1 MDSTRPATTPAPSP
15 TPALSQAPAPG
26 HAPGQAQT
34 LARRRVGLV
43 GLGSIGVTHARVLA
57 ELRSEVELVAVSG
70 GADTDLAELGWPR
83 ATRAD
88 PAEILARGD
97 LDLVVLCGPTP
108 THAPQALA
116 ALRAGRNVVVEKP
129 LALDVAAAQEIAWEA
144 AQSGLL
150 VSVMAQRRLEP
161 QHLDIKRRLD
171 AGELGRPLLGETF
184 VHWHRD
190 DDYYARASWRGRQ
203 ESGGGSVMN
212 QSVHNIDLLRWFLG
226 APVEVTAQSATL
238 GHDPAVMSAEDTT
251 VATLRFVSG
260 ALGVVVSSTAVLP
273 GDPACLTLRTS
284 TGTIELTHD
293 KVTRWDLPGVP
304 PPPDTPPNG
313 GPAGGAQNPAAIG
326 LAGHRAQWRDILDA
340 LREDRPPAVDVTDG
354 VKTVRLLCAIY
365 SAAATGRAV
374 QLHPEP

>member
-1 MDSTRPATTPAPSP
+1 MDSPRPATTPVPSP
-15 TPALSQAPAPG
+15 AQTPAPTP
-26 HAPGQAQT
+26 
-34 LARRRVGLV
+34 ARRRVGLV

-57 ELRSEVELVAVSG
+57 EFRSEVELVAVSG
-70 GADTDLAELGWPR
+70 GAGTDLAELGWPQT
-83 ATRAD
+83 TRAD
-88 PAEILARGD
+88 PEEILVRGD
-97 LDLVVLCGPTP
+97 LNLVVLCGPTP
-108 THAPQALA
+108 THAPQTLA

-171 AGELGRPLLGETF
+171 AGELGRPILGETF

-190 DDYYARASWRGRQ
+190 DAYYARASWRSRQ
-203 ESGGGSVMN
+203 DSGGGSVMN

-260 ALGVVVSSTAVLP
+260 ALGVVVSSTAIRP
-273 GDPACLTLRTS
+273 GDPARLALCTS
-284 TGTIELTHD
+284 RGTIELTHD
-293 KVTRWDLPGVP
+293 EVTRWDLPGVP
-304 PPPDTPPNG
+304 PPQTPQSPANG
-313 GPAGGAQNPAAIG
+313 TGPAGGAQNPAAIG
-326 LAGHRAQWRDILDA
+326 LAGHRAQWRDVLDA
-340 LREDRPPAVDVTDG
+340 LRDDRPPAVDVTDG

>member
-1 MDSTRPATTPAPSP
+1 MDPSRPAATPAPSQAHTPKP
-15 TPALSQAPAPG
+15 TP
-26 HAPGQAQT
+26 
-34 LARRRVGLV
+34 RRVGLV

-57 ELRSEVELVAVSG
+57 ELRPEVELVVVSG

-83 ATRAD
+83 TTRAGPD
-88 PAEILARGD
+88 EILTRSD

-108 THAPQALA
+108 THAPQTLA

-171 AGELGRPLLGETF
+171 AGELGRPILGETF
-184 VHWHRD
+184 VHWYRD

-238 GHDPAVMSAEDTT
+238 GHEPSVMSAEDTT

-260 ALGVVVSSTAVLP
+260 ALGVVVSSTAVRP
-273 GDPACLTLRTS
+273 GDPARLTLCTS
-284 TGTIELTHD
+284 SGTIELTHD
-293 KVTRWDLPGVP
+293 EVTRWDLPGVP
-304 PPPDTPPNG
+304 PPHHTQPNG
-313 GPAGGAQNPAAIG
+313 TGPASGAQNPAAIG

-340 LREDRPPAVDVTDG
+340 LRDDRPPAVDVTDC